1 MLKER
6 GKKTKK
12 MKVKKEINEISRVKI
27 NNIWTKI
34 KSHWMGL

>member
-27 NNIWTKI
+27 NNI
-34 KSHWMGL
+34 